1 MHWLL
6 ALAAGFGSGGF
17 SPSTC
22 TLEGRT
28 LHFYVPPPPNHQ
40 PNASFPVATCLM
52 HALMHAQCVPALSP
66 EELVDLGAVWAG
78 HKGSKPRRVTQT
90 TAVQPGDYLRAHTAP
105 RRYAVTASDVAVVHS
120 GPDFTVVNK
129 PRGVPV
135 HPTVDNAKENVLS
148 IINPDGREFPY
159 LAAPHRLD
167 VETEGLLVL
176 ATTPA
181 AAARIGAA
189 FRPREEP
196 LRRASST
203 FQRARKVYRAL
214 VTPSAHLIPGS
225 VLHHLQVKAK
235 GAPKRFLPVFPGQ
248 PVAPGTLRCALKIL
262 SVSTPHLVPDSALP
276 GGTGFAATL
285 LQEVRCELLTG
296 RTHQIRGQL
305 AAVGASIY
313 GDNMY
318 CGQREEGIL
327 APSWSHSPHLALQSC
342 ELELSEESF
351 HCQLPR
357 AWWSDAFLSAPG
369 SDASMDVHTQI
380 PAQISPG
387 KSDSY

>member
-1 MHWLL
+1 MHL
-6 ALAAGFGSGGF
+6 GGAD
-17 SPSTC
+17 
-22 TLEGRT
+22 
-28 LHFYVPPPPNHQ
+28 
-40 PNASFPVATCLM
+40 ASFLRA
-52 HALMHAQCVPALSP
+52 SS
-66 EELVDLGAVWAG
+66 
-78 HKGSKPRRVTQT
+78 SKPPAERFVSCGHLSHARPHARAVRSGIVARRTGRSWRCMGWTQGEQ
-90 TAVQPGDYLRAHTAP
+90 AASRDADNGSAA
-105 RRYAVTASDVAVVHS
+105 RRLPPS
-120 GPDFTVVNK
+120 
-129 PRGVPV
+129 
-135 HPTVDNAKENVLS
+135 
-148 IINPDGREFPY
+148 PDGREFPY

-235 GAPKRFLPVFPGQ
+235 GAPKRFLPDFPGQ